1 MPQIRLPIFNA
12 GRLAASLDYAEL
24 QKDIAVAEYEKAI
37 QQAFREVADGLAAR
51 QTFTAQ
57 LTAEHDLVDT
67 NRRYLELADHRYR
80 SGVANYLTVLDSP
93 RALPGARQQLFGSP
107 LGHRPDEHGH

>member
-51 QTFTAQ
+51 QTFPAQ
-57 LTAEHDLVDT
+57 LKDEQDLVDT
-67 NRRYLELADHRYR
+67 NRRYLELADQRYR
-80 SGVANYLTVLDSP
+80 AGVGSYLTLLDAE
-93 RALPGARQQLFGSP
+93 RKGVG
-107 LGHRPDEHGH
+107 